1 MSGRK
6 LYRVKLTGEERA
18 TLEAVVRRGNAAAW
32 KRQRS
37 QALLA
42 CDEGPEGPAWIDERV
57 AEAYGVTTRSLEN
70 WRKQAVDA
78 GPLSLL
84 ERKPPTKLRPR
95 KLDGAGE
102 ALLVSLACSEAPEG
116 RKRWTLRLLA
126 DKLVELE
133 VVDSASYELVRRTL
147 KQTR

>member
-18 TLEAVVRRGNAAAW
+18 TLEGVVRRGNAAAW
-32 KRQRS
+32 KRQRC

-42 CDEGPEGPAWIDERV
+42 CDEGPEGPAWIDERI

-70 WRKQAVDA
+70 WRKQAVDS

-84 ERKPPTKLRPR
+84 ERKPPTKPRPR

-116 RKRWTLRLLA
+116 RKRWTLRMLA

-147 KQTR
+147 KQTN

>member
-1 MSGRK
+1 MEGRK
-6 LYRVKLTGEERA
+6 LYRVKLTAEERA
-18 TLEAVVRRGNAAAW
+18 TMEEIVHRGRQAGW
-32 KRQRS
+32 KRERC

-42 CDEGPEGPAWIDERV
+42 CDESPAGLGWTDERI

-70 WRKQAVDA
+70 WRKAAVEN

-84 ERKPPTKLRPR
+84 ERKPQSKPRPR

-102 ALLVSLACSEAPEG
+102 ARLVALACSEAPEG
-116 RKRWTLRLLA
+116 RSRWTLRLLA

-133 VVDSASYELVRRTL
+133 VVESASYELVRRSL
-147 KQTR
+147 KQTN